1 MQNSLQRKSAI
12 NKQKE
17 GADMNKSESKYFNT
31 AKKMDIAFLELLEQK
46 DFEYITVKEICK
58 RAGVNR
64 STFYL
69 HYETISDLLS
79 ESVEYMNRHFLEY
92 MKINSVDFMS
102 KLNDYP
108 IEELN
113 LITPEYLIP
122 YLSYIKE
129 HKSIFKTSVKNA
141 SVLNLDKSYSLM
153 FEHIFNPIMNRFK
166 IPLER
171 RNYIMSFY
179 ISELMAIISE
189 WLKSDCKESVENLIA
204 IIEDCVLPDNKEN
217 RRSQ

>member
-1 MQNSLQRKSAI
+1 
-12 NKQKE
+12 
-17 GADMNKSESKYFNT
+17 MNKSESKYFNT

-79 ESVEYMNRHFLEY
+79 ESVEYINRHFLDY

-102 KLNDYP
+102 KLNDCP

-166 IPLER
+166 ILQER

-179 ISELMAIISE
+179 ISGLMAIISK

-204 IIEDCVLPDNKEN
+204 IIENCILPDNKGN

>member
-1 MQNSLQRKSAI
+1 
-12 NKQKE
+12 
-17 GADMNKSESKYFNT
+17 MNKSESKYFNT

-79 ESVEYMNRHFLEY
+79 ESVEYINRHFLDY

-102 KLNDYP
+102 KLNDCP

-166 IPLER
+166 ITQER

-179 ISELMAIISE
+179 ISGLMAIISE

-204 IIEDCVLPDNKEN
+204 IIEDCVLPDNKGN

>member
-1 MQNSLQRKSAI
+1 
-12 NKQKE
+12 
-17 GADMNKSESKYFNT
+17 MNKSESKYFNT

-46 DFEYITVKEICK
+46 DFAYITVKELCAK
-58 RAGVNR
+58 AGVNR

-79 ESVEYMNRHFLEY
+79 ESVEYMNRHFLNY

-102 KLNDYP
+102 KLNDCP

-141 SVLNLDKSYSLM
+141 SVLNLDKSYSAM
-153 FEHIFNPIMNRFK
+153 VKYVIDPIMNRFK
-166 IPLER
+166 IPQER

-179 ISELMAIISE
+179 ISGLMAIISE

-204 IIEDCVLPDNKEN
+204 IIEDCVLPDNKGN

>member
-1 MQNSLQRKSAI
+1 
-12 NKQKE
+12 
-17 GADMNKSESKYFNT
+17 MNKSESKYFNT

-79 ESVEYMNRHFLEY
+79 ESVEYINRHFLDY

-102 KLNDYP
+102 KLNDCP

-122 YLSYIKE
+122 YFSYIKE

-141 SVLNLDKSYSLM
+141 SVLSMDKSYSAM
-153 FEHIFNPIMNRFK
+153 VKYVIDPIMNRFK
-166 IPLER
+166 IPQER

-179 ISELMAIISE
+179 ISGLMAIISE
-189 WLKSDCKESVENLIA
+189 WLKSDCKDSIEEVIK
-204 IIEDCVLPDNKEN
+204 IIEDCVLPDNKGN

>member
-1 MQNSLQRKSAI
+1 
-12 NKQKE
+12 
-17 GADMNKSESKYFNT
+17 MNKSESKYFNT

-102 KLNDYP
+102 KLNDCP

-204 IIEDCVLPDNKEN
+204 IIEDCVLPDNKGN

>member
-1 MQNSLQRKSAI
+1 
-12 NKQKE
+12 
-17 GADMNKSESKYFNT
+17 MNKSESKYFNT
-31 AKKMDIAFLELLEQK
+31 AKKMDIAFLELLEEK

-58 RAGVNR
+58 KAGVNR

-79 ESVEYMNRHFLEY
+79 ESAEYINRHFIDY

-102 KLNDYP
+102 KLNDCP

-141 SVLNLDKSYSLM
+141 SVLSMDKSYSAM
-153 FEHIFNPIMNRFK
+153 VKYVIDPIMNRFK
-166 IPLER
+166 IPQER

-179 ISELMAIISE
+179 ISGLMAIISE
-189 WLKSDCKESVENLIA
+189 WLKDDCKESVENLIA
-204 IIEDCVLPDNKEN
+204 IIEDCVLPDNKGN

>member
-1 MQNSLQRKSAI
+1 
-12 NKQKE
+12 
-17 GADMNKSESKYFNT
+17 MNKSESKYFNT

-58 RAGVNR
+58 KAGVNR

-79 ESVEYMNRHFLEY
+79 ESAEYINRHFIDY

-102 KLNDYP
+102 KLNDCP

-141 SVLNLDKSYSLM
+141 SVLSMDKSYSAM
-153 FEHIFNPIMNRFK
+153 VKYVIDPIMNRFK
-166 IPLER
+166 IPQER

-179 ISELMAIISE
+179 ISGLMAIISE

-204 IIEDCVLPDNKEN
+204 IIEDCVLPDNKGN

>member
-1 MQNSLQRKSAI
+1 
-12 NKQKE
+12 
-17 GADMNKSESKYFNT
+17 MNKYESKYFNT

-58 RAGVNR
+58 KAGVNR

-79 ESVEYMNRHFLEY
+79 ESAEYINRHFIDY

-102 KLNDYP
+102 KLNDCP

-141 SVLNLDKSYSLM
+141 SVLSMDKSYSAM
-153 FEHIFNPIMNRFK
+153 VKYVIDPIMNRFK
-166 IPLER
+166 IPQER

-179 ISELMAIISE
+179 ISGLMAIISE
-189 WLKSDCKESVENLIA
+189 WLKDDCKESFENLIA
-204 IIEDCVLPDNKEN
+204 IIEDCVLPDNKGN

>member
-1 MQNSLQRKSAI
+1 
-12 NKQKE
+12 
-17 GADMNKSESKYFNT
+17 MNKSESKYFNT

-58 RAGVNR
+58 KAGVNR

-79 ESVEYMNRHFLEY
+79 ESVEYINRHFLDY

-102 KLNDYP
+102 KLNDCP

-204 IIEDCVLPDNKEN
+204 IIEDCVLPDNKGN